1 MAKKLTRANFDAIRD
16 HLFDRIHKNGE
27 QLKNDFPNILRRAIE
42 AEIWTQYADAEGK
55 PFDNIVDW
63 LHYTFP
69 NGASMGQGQHA
80 LTYEEAIKLT
90 EGSGDVHKVLL
101 ESTPRRKHGG
111 DRKSAKGR
119 GDQEASTPLA
129 PVIPY
134 RSGARALTLAL
145 KLSQDKPKVFADFQK
160 GKYKSITEAAVAAG
174 IRKNDGNLRRA
185 KSAFRHLTDEERDEF
200 LKWMKTPDATDGPAK
215 K

>member
-1 MAKKLTRANFDAIRD
+1 MAKNKLTRSNFDAIRD

-42 AEIWTQYADAEGK
+42 AEIWTQYVDGTGQ
-55 PFDNIVDW
+55 PFENIVDW

-90 EGSGDVHKVLL
+90 EGASDVHRVLL
-101 ESTPRRKHGG
+101 ESVPKGKRGRKPNEL
-111 DRKSAKGR
+111 K
-119 GDQEASTPLA
+119 ASTPL
-129 PVIPY
+129 IPY
-134 RSGARALTLAL
+134 RSGARKLTLAL
-145 KLSQDKPKVFADFQK
+145 RLSQDEPKVFADFQK
-160 GKYKSITEAAVAAG
+160 GKYKSLTEAAVAAG

-185 KSAFRHLTDEERDEF
+185 KSSFRKMTVEQREEF
-200 LKWMKTPDATDGPAK
+200 LAWMKSDEAK
-215 K
+215 ENSEKK

>member
-42 AEIWTQYADAEGK
+42 AEIWKEYVDAEGK
-55 PFDNIVDW
+55 PFENIADW

-90 EGSGDVHKVLL
+90 EGASDVHRVLL
-101 ESTPRRKHGG
+101 ESTPRKHGG
-111 DRKSAKGR
+111 DRRSAQAKA
-119 GDQEASTPLA
+119 DQDSSANLVPNRA
-129 PVIPY
+129 
-134 RSGARALTLAL
+134 GAKKLTLAIR
-145 KLSQDKPKVFADFQK
+145 LSQEKPKIFDAFK
-160 GKYKSITEAAVAAG
+160 NGKYKTITQAATAAG
-174 IRKNDGNLRRA
+174 MLKDDGNLRRA
-185 KSAFRHLTDEERDEF
+185 KSAFRNMTAGERAEF
-200 LKWMKTPDATDGPAK
+200 LKWMKTADAAPK
-215 K
+215 E